1 MEDPNRDQDKE
12 RGEAAPE
19 PQVPGGLF
27 ADLEGDPP
35 DFSPG
40 TAPPPSTSGDDVANV
55 PSEATAGPSE
65 PAQGAG
71 QPPSE
76 PPAPIV
82 QPVRTQSGESQQQ
95 PSESVPPEP
104 VSPEA
109 GPGVTA
115 DSGQGTQEPRTP
127 SRAPSQPVPPQPQP
141 VVPPRRQGG
150 PPGPSATP
158 GPMAPA
164 GRQPAAGGRSQRA
177 TPRRGPQPVARPN
190 GPVAGPGPVPQGPGA
205 AQPVPGA
212 GNRPQP
218 IPQPAGQARAARP
231 ILVRR
236 PTSGAPAIRPEEEKP
251 EKEEELT
258 EKAVRA
264 APPWLISGVFHMLLL
279 IILGLIFLPEFARRQ
294 IELET
299 VWAEKL
305 GDQLEFDS
313 FLAGTSQDMV
323 EEPILTPEN
332 LPEVPD
338 PFAAPP
344 KVEMVV
350 PNGTTS
356 TSDIP
361 STQIGLALTGR
372 EEGMKRALLA
382 AYGGTGTTEAA
393 VKLGLQW
400 LARNQKK
407 QGQWSLVGPY
417 SDGAINENEVAA
429 TAMAL
434 LAFQG
439 AGNTHRRGQFKEN
452 VARAWEWLLKE
463 QDADGNFFHEGPFN
477 HRFYTHSQCTIALC
491 ELFGM
496 TKDERF
502 KEPAE
507 RALQYLLK
515 SQSSEGGWRYSPQSD
530 SDLSVT
536 GWAVMALQSAR
547 MAYLA
552 VPDDTF
558 RRIER
563 FLDRVSHEDGTRYCY
578 QRGHEPTRVMTAEAL
593 LCRQYLGWPRND
605 ERLIDGVEYITRPAN
620 LVNYGEPN
628 VYYWYYAT
636 QVCHHM
642 EGEYWK
648 RWNEVMRQEVPKH
661 QVKVGREKGSWD
673 PLKPRRDEWADH
685 GGRLY
690 TTCLSIYMLEVYYRH
705 LPIYTNVYHLLGT
718 GR

>member
-1 MEDPNRDQDKE
+1 MEDPSRDQGKQ
-12 RGEAAPE
+12 RGDAEPE

-35 DFSPG
+35 DFGPG
-40 TAPPPSTSGDDVANV
+40 TAPVLGSARQGAESVLNQAGPTTSTPITPGNEGAANSPSPASPEKPVRPVPATQPAPSVSAPAQAGPPQSAV
-55 PSEATAGPSE
+55 PRPAAQEPVEPAGASSQSVGSQGHQAQPAHPQRTQAPATAGRTGATGGQAASGRSQQAAPRPSSPQAVPASPTGAGSLPHGVATE
-65 PAQGAG
+65 PTAATGNRPQSAAQGAG
-71 QPPSE
+71 Q
-76 PPAPIV
+76 
-82 QPVRTQSGESQQQ
+82 T
-95 PSESVPPEP
+95 
-104 VSPEA
+104 
-109 GPGVTA
+109 
-115 DSGQGTQEPRTP
+115 
-127 SRAPSQPVPPQPQP
+127 
-141 VVPPRRQGG
+141 
-150 PPGPSATP
+150 
-158 GPMAPA
+158 
-164 GRQPAAGGRSQRA
+164 
-177 TPRRGPQPVARPN
+177 
-190 GPVAGPGPVPQGPGA
+190 
-205 AQPVPGA
+205 
-212 GNRPQP
+212 
-218 IPQPAGQARAARP
+218 RAARP

-236 PTSGAPAIRPEEEKP
+236 PDTPAPLVRPKEGSP
-251 EKEEELT
+251 EKEEEFT

-264 APPWLISGVFHMLLL
+264 APPWLVSGVFHMLLL
-279 IILGLIFLPEFARRQ
+279 IILGLVFLPEFVRHQ

-313 FLAGTSQDMV
+313 FLAGTSQDEV

-350 PNGTTS
+350 PNATTS

-372 EEGMKRALLA
+372 EEGMKHALLA

-393 VKLGLQW
+393 VQLGLKW

-407 QGQWSLVGPY
+407 QGQWSLVEPY
-417 SDGAINENEVAA
+417 SDGAINENEAAA

-439 AGNTHRRGQFKEN
+439 AGNTHRRGQFKDN
-452 VARAWEWLLKE
+452 VARGWEWLLKE

-477 HRFYTHSQCTIALC
+477 HRFYTHCQCTIALC
-491 ELFGM
+491 ELYGM
-496 TKDERF
+496 TKDEKL

-515 SQSSEGGWRYSPQSD
+515 SQSSEGGWRYSPQAD

-547 MAYLA
+547 MSYLA

-563 FLDRVSHEDGTRYCY
+563 FLDRVSHEDGTRYSY

-620 LVNYGEPN
+620 LINYGEPD

-642 EGEYWK
+642 EGEHWK
-648 RWNEVMRQEVPKH
+648 RWNEVMRQEVPEH
-661 QVKVGREKGSWD
+661 QLKAGREAGSWD
-673 PLKPRRDEWADH
+673 PVKPRRDEWADH

-690 TTCLSIYMLEVYYRH
+690 VTCLSIYMLEVYYRH
-705 LPIYTNVYHLLGT
+705 LPIYTNVYHLLST